1 MGILDGICT
10 SKFKASKSDKI
21 LIEYINENAHECV
34 YMSIS
39 ELARLVS
46 LGEATITRFTRK
58 LGFSGYQEFKL
69 ALAKQL
75 TKSSRKS
82 FINTVVS
89 IDEPVEETAQKLF
102 VSHNNVLEETLKRLD
117 YSNVIKIRELILNC
131 KRLYFF
137 GIGNSGIVAN
147 DGNYKFMRIGIN
159 SIPVNDSHTMMMLSS
174 IMERGDVVFAI
185 SHTGETREILK
196 AVELAKQRK
205 AKVISLTESRDN
217 KLKELSDINLSYF
230 SKETL
235 FETGSILSKFV
246 QIFLLELIYAEVIK
260 ENYDEAIEKKV
271 STTNA
276 LEKFKELD

>member
-1 MGILDGICT
+1 MGIIESICHT
-10 SKFKASKSDKI
+10 KFRASKGDKI

-102 VSHNNVLEETLKRLD
+102 VSHSNIIEETLKKLNYKD
-117 YSNVIKIRELILNC
+117 VIRARETILNG
-131 KRLYFF
+131 KKIYFY
-137 GIGNSGIVAN
+137 GMGNSGIVAQ

-159 SIPVNDSHTMMMLSS
+159 SIAINDSHTMMMLSS
-174 IMERGDVVFAI
+174 IMERGDVIFAI

-196 AVELAKQRK
+196 AVKLAKSRK
-205 AKVISLTESRDN
+205 AKIISLTESREN
-217 KLKELSDINLSYF
+217 TLKELSDINLSYI
-230 SKETL
+230 SMETV
-235 FETGSILSKFV
+235 FETGSIMSKLV
-246 QIFLLELIYAEVIK
+246 QMFILELIYAEIIK

-271 STTNA
+271 ATTNA
-276 LEKFKELD
+276 LEEFKKL